1 MFHPFAHQDDK
12 NCIFFKSILVLSYNG
27 RGVFGF
33 RVPDRRPQL
42 KGSRVLVGSTFCALI
57 KYFIFVGFI
66 IFDQLKLLSD
76 VGDPKHIIWI
86 GTPQCFPKP
95 IVVDRKEQTSVTV
108 YSLTG
113 WNLAV
118 VHTKSDLECF
128 LAPPNLTEQAFLAV
142 RPRVLFGG

>member
-1 MFHPFAHQDDK
+1 M
-12 NCIFFKSILVLSYNG
+12 LSYNG

-95 IVVDRKEQTSVTV
+95 IVVDRKEQISVTV